1 MRSAA
6 RTTSAVS
13 VVSLDQSE
21 AARHSSN
28 WSPPTSPPSMLTT
41 RPNSS
46 WRRTTW
52 WSSTIPIG
60 SSTPVRSKES
70 QQQGRRRALPA
81 PTSTGSPTAR
91 SWNSGSKVTC
101 LGSCSNSASS
111 PRQGREGSRS
121 AGANGARQVVGVGS
135 RQRVADDRWQPLLR
149 RVILLPTRHGTKEP
163 SMSLDEHKAILR
175 ASYEVVFNQ
184 HQVERAEEF
193 YALDRRGHPP
203 GRAVGHPAHWEALPA
218 GWHEHLPPG
227 RGQDRRTAG
236 GMGQA
241 EPDAAAGRGPYAGAG
256 DTVSAATLT
265 QRPHPLFLIAVVSRD
280 WRKLPAD
287 HPHRRAVRTGV
298 RRAGRRVPCPH
309 DPGPA
314 VLALVGPAAWWLP
327 RWLDRL
333 LPNLDIEGGR
343 LHRAAERAQ
352 TSEEVREP
360 AGAHSSP

>member
-28 WSPPTSPPSMLTT
+28 WSPPTSPPPMLTT

-101 LGSCSNSASS
+101 LASCSNSASS

-121 AGANGARQVVGVGS
+121 V
-135 RQRVADDRWQPLLR
+135 L
-149 RVILLPTRHGTKEP
+149 
-163 SMSLDEHKAILR
+163 
-175 ASYEVVFNQ
+175 
-184 HQVERAEEF
+184 
-193 YALDRRGHPP
+193 P
-203 GRAVGHPAHWEALPA
+203 GRLGLLILGCRVQGVAKVSVEGEASPQASERLLVPPLPGVDEAEVAEGVSLARSVSAGRRSAAPAAVGWHALAGPAVHEPA
-218 GWHEHLPPG
+218 ISYSVP
-227 RGQDRRTAG
+227 
-236 GMGQA
+236 
-241 EPDAAAGRGPYAGAG
+241 AGAG
-256 DTVSAATLT
+256 GLGQ
-265 QRPHPLFLIAVVSRD
+265 QRREPLDPSVDGHVVDLNPSFNQQLLNVAVRQPEAQA
-280 WRKLPAD
+280 PAD
-287 HPHRRAVRTGV
+287 REDDDVWWEAEARE
-298 RRAGRRVPCPH
+298 GRPC
-309 DPGPA
+309 
-314 VLALVGPAAWWLP
+314 
-327 RWLDRL
+327 
-333 LPNLDIEGGR
+333 GGR
-343 LHRAAERAQ
+343 GTEAMRSHTGSLAAR
-352 TSEEVREP
+352 T
-360 AGAHSSP
+360 

>member
-28 WSPPTSPPSMLTT
+28 WSPPTSPPSMSTT

-101 LGSCSNSASS
+101 LASCSNSASS
-111 PRQGREGSRS
+111 PRQ
-121 AGANGARQVVGVGS
+121 
-135 RQRVADDRWQPLLR
+135 
-149 RVILLPTRHGTKEP
+149 GTKEP

-193 YALDRRGHPP
+193 YAPDYLDHGAVPGQAPGLEGAKQKWAAYIAAVPDLRVTIQELVAEGDKVAMRWTGEGTHQGELLGIPP
-203 GRAVGHPAHWEALPA
+203 TGKHFRL
-218 GWHEHLPPG
+218 
-227 RGQDRRTAG
+227 G
-236 GMGQA
+236 GMSIYRLA
-241 EPDAAAGRGPYAGAG
+241 EGKIAE
-256 DTVSAATLT
+256 
-265 QRPHPLFLIAVVSRD
+265 QREEWD
-280 WRKLPAD
+280 KLNLMQQLGV
-287 HPHRRAVRTGV
+287 VRT
-298 RRAGRRVPCPH
+298 
-309 DPGPA
+309 PGQGTP
-314 VLALVGPAAWWLP
+314 
-327 RWLDRL
+327 
-333 LPNLDIEGGR
+333 
-343 LHRAAERAQ
+343 
-352 TSEEVREP
+352 
-360 AGAHSSP
+360 

>member
-60 SSTPVRSKES
+60 SSTPVRSKVS

-101 LGSCSNSASS
+101 LASCSNSASS

-121 AGANGARQVVGVGS
+121 V
-135 RQRVADDRWQPLLR
+135 L
-149 RVILLPTRHGTKEP
+149 
-163 SMSLDEHKAILR
+163 
-175 ASYEVVFNQ
+175 
-184 HQVERAEEF
+184 
-193 YALDRRGHPP
+193 P
-203 GRAVGHPAHWEALPA
+203 GRLGLLILGCRVQGVAKVSERFGLPSAVAKLPVEGEASPQASERLLVPPLPGVDEAEVAEGVSLARSVSAGRRSAAPAAVGWHALAGPTVHEPAISYRVP
-218 GWHEHLPPG
+218 
-227 RGQDRRTAG
+227 
-236 GMGQA
+236 
-241 EPDAAAGRGPYAGAG
+241 AGAG
-256 DTVSAATLT
+256 GLGQ
-265 QRPHPLFLIAVVSRD
+265 QRREPLDPSVDGHVVDLNPSFNQQLLNVAVRQPEAQA
-280 WRKLPAD
+280 PAD
-287 HPHRRAVRTGV
+287 REDDDVWWEAEAREGRPRGGSGTEAMRSHTGS
-298 RRAGRRVPCPH
+298 
-309 DPGPA
+309 
-314 VLALVGPAAWWLP
+314 LAA
-327 RWLDRL
+327 R
-333 LPNLDIEGGR
+333 
-343 LHRAAERAQ
+343 
-352 TSEEVREP
+352 S
-360 AGAHSSP
+360 

>member
-28 WSPPTSPPSMLTT
+28 WSPPTSPPLMSTT

-60 SSTPVRSKES
+60 SSTPVRSKVS

-121 AGANGARQVVGVGS
+121 VLPGRLGLLILGCRVQGVAKVSERFGLPSAVAKLPVEGEASPQASERLLVPPLPGVDEAEVAEGVSLARSVSAGRRSAAPAAVGWHALAGPAVHEPAISYSGPAGAG
-135 RQRVADDRWQPLLR
+135 
-149 RVILLPTRHGTKEP
+149 
-163 SMSLDEHKAILR
+163 
-175 ASYEVVFNQ
+175 
-184 HQVERAEEF
+184 
-193 YALDRRGHPP
+193 
-203 GRAVGHPAHWEALPA
+203 
-218 GWHEHLPPG
+218 G
-227 RGQDRRTAG
+227 RGQQRREPLDPSVDGHVVDRNPSFNQQLLNVAVRQPEE
-236 GMGQA
+236 QA
-241 EPDAAAGRGPYAGAG
+241 PADRVAGAG
-256 DTVSAATLT
+256 
-265 QRPHPLFLIAVVSRD
+265 
-280 WRKLPAD
+280 
-287 HPHRRAVRTGV
+287 RRR
-298 RRAGRRVPCPH
+298 
-309 DPGPA
+309 
-314 VLALVGPAAWWLP
+314 
-327 RWLDRL
+327 
-333 LPNLDIEGGR
+333 
-343 LHRAAERAQ
+343 
-352 TSEEVREP
+352 
-360 AGAHSSP
+360 

>member
-28 WSPPTSPPSMLTT
+28 WSPPTSPPSMSTT

-60 SSTPVRSKES
+60 SSTPVRSKVS

-121 AGANGARQVVGVGS
+121 VLPGRLGLLILGCRVQGV
-135 RQRVADDRWQPLLR
+135 A
-149 RVILLPTRHGTKEP
+149 
-163 SMSLDEHKAILR
+163 
-175 ASYEVVFNQ
+175 EVVSLARS
-184 HQVERAEEF
+184 VSAG
-193 YALDRRGHPP
+193 RRSAAPA
-203 GRAVGHPAHWEALPA
+203 AVGWHALAGPAVHEPA
-218 GWHEHLPPG
+218 ISYSVP
-227 RGQDRRTAG
+227 
-236 GMGQA
+236 
-241 EPDAAAGRGPYAGAG
+241 AGAG
-256 DTVSAATLT
+256 GLGQ
-265 QRPHPLFLIAVVSRD
+265 QRREPLDPSVDGHVVDLNPSFNQQLLNVAVRQPEAQA
-280 WRKLPAD
+280 PAD
-287 HPHRRAVRTGV
+287 REDDDVWWEAEAREGRPCGGSGTEAMRSHTGSLAART
-298 RRAGRRVPCPH
+298 
-309 DPGPA
+309 
-314 VLALVGPAAWWLP
+314 
-327 RWLDRL
+327 
-333 LPNLDIEGGR
+333 
-343 LHRAAERAQ
+343 
-352 TSEEVREP
+352 
-360 AGAHSSP
+360 

>member
-21 AARHSSN
+21 TARHSSN
-28 WSPPTSPPSMLTT
+28 WSPPTSPPSMSTT

-46 WRRTTW
+46 WTTW

-60 SSTPVRSKES
+60 SSTPVRSKVS

-101 LGSCSNSASS
+101 LASCSNSASS
-111 PRQGREGSRS
+111 PRKGREGSRS

-135 RQRVADDRWQPLLR
+135 RQRVADYRGQPLLR

-193 YALDRRGHPP
+193 YAPDYLDHGAVPGQAPGLEGAKQKWAAYIAAVPDLRVTIQELVAEGDKVAMRWTGEGTHQGELLGIPP
-203 GRAVGHPAHWEALPA
+203 TGKHFRL
-218 GWHEHLPPG
+218 
-227 RGQDRRTAG
+227 G
-236 GMGQA
+236 GMSIYRLAEGKIAEQREEWDKLNLMQQLGVVPTPGQGT
-241 EPDAAAGRGPYAGAG
+241 P
-256 DTVSAATLT
+256 
-265 QRPHPLFLIAVVSRD
+265 
-280 WRKLPAD
+280 
-287 HPHRRAVRTGV
+287 
-298 RRAGRRVPCPH
+298 
-309 DPGPA
+309 
-314 VLALVGPAAWWLP
+314 
-327 RWLDRL
+327 
-333 LPNLDIEGGR
+333 
-343 LHRAAERAQ
+343 
-352 TSEEVREP
+352 
-360 AGAHSSP
+360 